1 MATRVVK
8 ALVPTAVAAILLS
21 QEFPFA
27 NLDTDGTLFTVVIYG
42 VGYSD
47 AVTRIRA
54 WMSTWR
60 IGPVLVTDEQTAEEL
75 LSDFAPRARRS
86 ALSAAPR
93 LVDVP

>member
-1 MATRVVK
+1 MATHAVK

-21 QEFPFA
+21 QEFPVA
-27 NLDTDGTLFTVVIYG
+27 DLDTDGTLFSVVIYG

-54 WMSTWR
+54 WVSTWR

-75 LSDFAPRARRS
+75 LPDFAPRSRRG
-86 ALSAAPR
+86 LSA
-93 LVDVP
+93 VPPA